1 MTDLHKA
8 GRRLAAGLLFLLL
21 PPAMAASCPGG
32 GARPEWI
39 NSPDAITEQHYLSA
53 GVSHQADAPLPERLA
68 SARQDALKNLSAMIQ
83 VEVRNALTL
92 EQTRRQGGGTVL
104 TESNLR
110 SLTETSTRASLENV
124 EAVESWEDPASCQVW
139 VRVRVARAVLEQKK
153 QEGLARQLFTLLT
166 AQLASAQDATRP
178 VEARQ
183 AALEAAQDVLP
194 RITLSLVPEASS
206 AAYYSQQ
213 LRRLAE
219 SLGTL
224 RTEVQ
229 SAKKLLDDADA
240 QLNQAA
246 EQSSEPARVRLQRA
260 AIANYRTLLQKHP
273 NGLAALF
280 GPGDVYM
287 KLGEVEE
294 LRGNSCGA
302 KNYYLQAATARQ
314 LVDRR
319 AVAQQRADGL
329 KCAPADMDKALW
341 KQYFEGRKIDL
352 YCVQQ
357 GTRPTPQAWN
367 KACDEVGNQFRALGA
382 EIDARGVQLPAAQA
396 QALLQGEIPPELGA
410 KDRTLLVVLASG
422 KLNTRQEGGSPGGRE
437 FQFDGMLWTL
447 LLSEGQSV
455 YSDRFQGATGWNPIS
470 PEMVMDVLALNVVR
484 RWQSRFTSFLRKD
497 LAP

>member
-1 MTDLHKA
+1 MTDLRKA
-8 GRRLAAGLLFLLL
+8 GRGLAAGLLWLLL
-21 PPAMAASCPGG
+21 APALAASCPGG
-32 GARPEWI
+32 GARPEWTG
-39 NSPDAITEQHYLSA
+39 SPDTITEQHYLSA
-53 GVSHQADAPLPERLA
+53 GVSHQADAPLAERLA
-68 SARQDALKNLSAMIQ
+68 SARQDALKNLSALIQ

-104 TESNLR
+104 SESNLR

-139 VRVRVARAVLEQKK
+139 VRVRVARSVLEQKK
-153 QEGLARQLFTLLT
+153 QEGLARQLFNLLT
-166 AQLASAQDATRP
+166 GQLATAQDTARP
-178 VEARQ
+178 IEARQ

-213 LRRLAE
+213 LRRLTDA
-219 SLGTL
+219 LGAL
-224 RTEVQ
+224 RTEAQ
-229 SAKKLLDDADA
+229 GARKLLDEADA

-246 EQSSEPARVRLQRA
+246 DQSSEPARVRLQRA

-273 NGLAALF
+273 NGLAGLF
-280 GPGDVYM
+280 GPGDLYM

-294 LRGNSCGA
+294 LRGNSCAA
-302 KNYYLQAATARQ
+302 KNHYLQAVAARQ

-329 KCAPADMDKALW
+329 NCAPADMDKALW

-352 YCVQQ
+352 YCVHS
-357 GTRPTPQAWN
+357 TRPTPQPWN

-396 QALLQGEIPPELGA
+396 QALLQGELPPELGT
-410 KDRTLLVVLASG
+410 KDRTLLAVLASG
-422 KLNTRQEGGSPGGRE
+422 KLNTRQEGGGRE

-484 RWQSRFTSFLRKD
+484 RWQSRFTTFLRKD